1 MSLQIN
7 ELTLSISGSPF
18 SGTPASRPPISR
30 PPISR
35 PPVAER
41 SMTEKVIC
49 KNLNITFKPGEFW
62 GIMGVNGAGKTTL
75 LQSLIALHEMT
86 HCNKKNGS
94 IRLDN
99 KDINDYKRL
108 ELAQK
113 TGMMLQEYEYNFPST
128 VLEAALIGRH
138 PFLNHWQIENTYD
151 EQLALHA
158 LKKAG
163 LENFSQRSLTTL
175 SGGEKRRVN
184 LATLL
189 TQNPD
194 YYLLDEPVNHLDV
207 RAQLD
212 ILSLLRTQF
221 HQTKQ
226 CGIMVIHDPNLA
238 YRFCDHILLLLDNGQ
253 WLAGDTKKILNKDN
267 LSRLYHCPFQQ
278 MSNNNDTFFS
288 PQLSL

>member
-1 MSLQIN
+1 MSLQIKH
-7 ELTLSISGSPF
+7 LTLSINEASI
-18 SGTPASRPPISR
+18 TEPAITK
-30 PPISR
+30 
-35 PPVAER
+35 R
-41 SMTEKVIC
+41 SITEKVIC
-49 KNLNITFKPGEFW
+49 NDLNVAFKPGEFW
-62 GIMGVNGAGKTTL
+62 GIMGINGVGKTTL
-75 LQSLIALHEMT
+75 LQSLIALHDMT
-86 HCNKKNGS
+86 HCNKNGS
-94 IRLDN
+94 ISLND

-113 TGMMLQEYEYNFPST
+113 TGMLLQEYDYNFPST
-128 VLEAALIGRH
+128 VLEATLIGRH
-138 PFLNHWQIENTYD
+138 PFLKHWQIESTQD

-158 LKKAG
+158 LKKVG
-163 LENFSQRSLTTL
+163 LEKFSQRSLNTL
-175 SGGEKRRVN
+175 SGGEKRRAN

-238 YRFCDHILLLLDNGQ
+238 YRFCDHMLLLLENGE
-253 WLAGDTKKILNKDN
+253 WLAGETHLILTTKN
-267 LSRLYHCPFQQ
+267 LSRLYNCPFQK
-278 MSNNNDTFFS
+278 MSNEHDTFFS
-288 PQLSL
+288 PLLSL